1 MTEAELDYNDLEFI
15 SVDIEN
21 VNNLLKIMV
30 GDIFD
35 NIEERKNL
43 SPFGMSFESVLA
55 VAISILND
63 KAEQIYK
70 IFNMLFDADCSG
82 EYNIPKRQQNA

>member
-30 GDIFD
+30 GDIFE

-43 SPFGMSFESVLA
+43 SPFGMSFESVLD

>member
-15 SVDIEN
+15 SADIEN

-43 SPFGMSFESVLA
+43 SPFGMSFESVLD

>member
-43 SPFGMSFESVLA
+43 SPFGMSFESVLD